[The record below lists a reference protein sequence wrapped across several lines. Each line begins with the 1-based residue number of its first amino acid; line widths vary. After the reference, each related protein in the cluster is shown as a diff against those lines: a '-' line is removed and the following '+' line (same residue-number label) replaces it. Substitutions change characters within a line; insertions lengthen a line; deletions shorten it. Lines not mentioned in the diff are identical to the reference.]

1 MAFFQENMI
10 ASMFVIGLA
19 LLVIEILVL
28 GFSTFVLFFMGLAAI
43 ATGLLFFVGIV
54 PESALNALLSTAIL
68 SGFFAG
74 VLWQPLKKMQQETD
88 DTKAQSDLIGLQF
101 ELTEELLP
109 GKQHLHKYSGIE
121 WQLKSSV
128 MIPIGAKVKV
138 TAVEVGIM
146 HVEPLNQS
154 RANVD

>member
-43 ATGLLFFVGIV
+43 ATGLLFFMGVV

-68 SGFFAG
+68 SAVFAG
-74 VLWQPLKKMQQETD
+74 VLWQPLKRMQQKTD
-88 DTKAQSDLIGLQF
+88 DHKAKSDLIGLEF
-101 ELTEELLP
+101 ELVHELTP
-109 GKQHLHKYSGIE
+109 GESCPHKYSGIE
-121 WQLKSSV
+121 WQLKSTTA
-128 MIPIGAKVKV
+128 IPAGVKVKV
-138 TAVEVGIM
+138 TDVEVGIM
-146 HVEPLNQS
+146 HVEVMS
-154 RANVD
+154 AA